1 MLAQTLVRVAGAGHG
16 PANAVML
23 PHTIPALARRDP
35 DALGRLGE
43 AMGGDPAE
51 LAAQLTARTGATRL
65 RDLGIERDALGACA
79 DAAAGRAELA
89 MTPPAADRDELLAL
103 YDAAW

>member
-23 PHTIPALARRDP
+23 PHTDPGAGPPRP

-43 AMGGDPAE
+43 AMGGDPSD

-65 RDLGIERDALGACA
+65 RDLGIERDVLGACA
-79 DAAAGRAELA
+79 DAAAQRAELA
-89 MTPPAADRDELLAL
+89 
-103 YDAAW
+103 